1 MPWLK
6 KHIRP
11 MAAKLRSPRKYF
23 SNNFWKR
30 SVLLPIML
38 VLFMICSFGMISSL
52 PHTRDTYIPFEHTKT
67 YLLKVKN
74 EAPFPVWVDVVESVA
89 DPTGPTREIGQDGN
103 ILQMMEHDEVNDLQP
118 GDFDYRAA
126 DAQRSEFNL
135 RYDDVVADKEGK
147 PRSENFPK
155 NENNLNEGDVK
166 NRIYFRNKRSGAKN
180 RNLNNMN
187 LKRRNKLRN
196 FVVQANTT
204 GRLWRSLRQ
213 EGNTKNRQFFSNYI
227 TTIVVHVDRTENP
240 GRNNVNSNN
249 NIIDSNN
256 NDGGLSQDK
265 AKKHMGFV
273 KNTNSEVEPGS
284 KNINIENVQRKFNN
298 SIAHPQTPVPE
309 APRFKPARTRREA
322 GSEVHDVVFLKV
334 HKAASTTVYN
344 IFMRFAI
351 SRQLDVM
358 LPKNSNIIT
367 ETGSI
372 IKPEVLLPYPQDLK
386 FNLVCSHLVYNRA
399 QISKYLKSPDR
410 TVYIGIVREPFEQ
423 FVSAFNYYLNTH
435 KRPLLVQ
442 IALDHPRNPIRGFL
456 ENPLKYADV
465 PKYDYGVTYIN
476 NRMSADFGFP
486 MWNLENDKHRED
498 FVRKFVKVTEENFDL
513 VMVVDMFEES
523 LVLMRRML
531 RWRVKDV
538 LYLRANTRTEA
549 MREQTLHLPWKTNV
563 KFNEDDV
570 KNHKLYSPVDH
581 ALYDHFK
588 ALLVKEVQNQ
598 PPDFAGEVEMLKVIL
613 KDVASFCENVASE
626 PERFR
631 ESELRVPDSQWS
643 ESFTVENEDCKLL
656 ATDELEMLDLVRNK
670 QKERHAGSLL

>member
-1 MPWLK
+1 MSL
-6 KHIRP
+6 
-11 MAAKLRSPRKYF
+11 F
-23 SNNFWKR
+23 NFLPR
-30 SVLLPIML
+30 SVLLPIIL

-52 PHTRDTYIPFEHTKT
+52 PHTRDNYIPFEHTKT

-74 EAPFPVWVDVVESVA
+74 DAPFPVWVDVVESVV
-89 DPTGPTREIGQDGN
+89 DPTGPTRQIGKDGN
-103 ILQMMEHDEVNDLQP
+103 ILQMMEHDEVHDLRP
-118 GDFDYRAA
+118 GDFDYRAE
-126 DAQRSEFNL
+126 DLQRSEFNL
-135 RYDDVVADKEGK
+135 RYEDVVAEKERKPLSENIANNQNNLKEG
-147 PRSENFPK
+147 E
-155 NENNLNEGDVK
+155 VK
-166 NRIYFRNKRSGAKN
+166 NRIYYRNRRSNGKN
-180 RNLNNMN
+180 KIQNNMN
-187 LKRRNKLRN
+187 LNRQHELHSI
-196 FVVQANTT
+196 VVQPNKTN
-204 GRLWRSLRQ
+204 RLWRSISRDGSQ
-213 EGNTKNRQFFSNYI
+213 RIHGIENVRNRQFFSNYI

-240 GRNNVNSNN
+240 GHNN
-249 NIIDSNN
+249 IDSNN
-256 NDGGLSQDK
+256 NNDDGLLQDK

-273 KNTNSEVEPGS
+273 KNTNSDIETGAGL
-284 KNINIENVQRKFNN
+284 KNINTANLQRKLNG
-298 SIAHPQTPVPE
+298 SIAHLPTPVPE
-309 APRFKPARTRREA
+309 APLFKPARTRREA

-344 IFMRFAI
+344 IFMRFAM

-386 FNLVCSHLVYNRA
+386 FNLVCNHLVYNRA
-399 QISKYLKSPDR
+399 QISKYLKSPER
-410 TVYIGIVREPFEQ
+410 TIYMGIVREPFEQ

-442 IALDHPRNPIRGFL
+442 IALDYPRNPIRGFL

-513 VMVVDMFEES
+513 VMVVDLFEES
-523 LVLMRRML
+523 LVLMRRRL
-531 RWRVKDV
+531 RWKVKDV

-549 MREQTLHLPWKTNV
+549 MRQQTLHLPWKTNV
-563 KFNEDDV
+563 KFSEDDV

-588 ALLVKEVQNQ
+588 AVLLKEVQNQ

-626 PERFR
+626 PDRFR

-643 ESFTVENEDCKLL
+643 ESFTVNGEDCKLL
-656 ATDELEMLDLVRNK
+656 ATDELGMLDLVRRR
-670 QKERHAGSLL
+670 QTDRHAGSL